1 MKVQR
6 IQAIENLIHEKGTVL
21 ASTIYANNSM
31 FPKIPFAETLPN
43 FSKKTPSKKSMVASF
58 LFIIIPKKFDR
69 SKIVI
74 QKITQKN
81 SLSEK
86 RRLILLKKMI

>member
-6 IQAIENLIHEKGTVL
+6 IQAIENLIHEKGSV
-21 ASTIYANNSM
+21 SSMIYANNST
-31 FPKIPFAETLPN
+31 FPKTPFAAILPN
-43 FSKKTPSKKSMVASF
+43 CSKKTPSKRSTVVSF
-58 LFIIIPKKFDR
+58 LFIIIPKK
-69 SKIVI
+69 SAHLKIVI
-74 QKITQKN
+74 RKIIWKN

>member
-6 IQAIENLIHEKGTVL
+6 IQAIENLIHEKGSISLDDLCEQFNVSKNTVRRDIAKL
-21 ASTIYANNSM
+21 LQKNTIQ
-31 FPKIPFAETLPN
+31 
-43 FSKKTPSKKSMVASF
+43 KSMVASF
-58 LFIIIPKKFDR
+58 LFIIIPKKFGR